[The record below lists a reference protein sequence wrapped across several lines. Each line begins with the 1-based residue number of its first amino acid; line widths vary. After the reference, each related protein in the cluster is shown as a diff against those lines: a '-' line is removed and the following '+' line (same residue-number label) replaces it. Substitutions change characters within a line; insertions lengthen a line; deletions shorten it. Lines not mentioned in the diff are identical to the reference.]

1 MAIYVINLGMIMFY
15 SLIYTILKQNR
26 CNSRHLIK
34 YFVVIITLQLVVILA
49 LRDFTVGTDVPNY
62 VTYFRFIA
70 ENSFDA
76 IFEFRHEIGYK
87 ILNKAIS
94 FFTTNNQVF
103 LTIVAI
109 LSIAPVGRFIY
120 KNSRMPFLSFIIYI
134 AFNYYSFVFSGL
146 RQAIAYG
153 IIFISYDY
161 IKNRKLAKFLI
172 CVSLAS
178 LFHKSA
184 LIFLPAYFL
193 YRIKLNKKVI
203 SFLVL
208 FDLIIFIYRRE
219 IFAFFINNFYQSY
232 SIVESDSY
240 SWMIFCTIIVL
251 LSSFFYKKM
260 IKISPDNNGLF
271 IFLLVGISLM
281 LFASVGTNVMRV
293 ADYYYMFVIIFIPEV
308 MTAIKD
314 EKLALLVGYLL
325 IIGLVILYLWFLSS
339 SPYQIV
345 PYKFYWV

>member
-1 MAIYVINLGMIMFY
+1 
-15 SLIYTILKQNR
+15 
-26 CNSRHLIK
+26 
-34 YFVVIITLQLVVILA
+34 
-49 LRDFTVGTDVPNY
+49 
-62 VTYFRFIA
+62 
-70 ENSFDA
+70 
-76 IFEFRHEIGYK
+76 
-87 ILNKAIS
+87 
-94 FFTTNNQVF
+94 
-103 LTIVAI
+103 
-109 LSIAPVGRFIY
+109 
-120 KNSRMPFLSFIIYI
+120 
-134 AFNYYSFVFSGL
+134 
-146 RQAIAYG
+146 
-153 IIFISYDY
+153 
-161 IKNRKLAKFLI
+161 KFLI

-293 ADYYYMFVIIFIPEV
+293 ADYYY
-308 MTAIKD
+308 
-314 EKLALLVGYLL
+314 
-325 IIGLVILYLWFLSS
+325 
-339 SPYQIV
+339 
-345 PYKFYWV
+345 

>member
-1 MAIYVINLGMIMFY
+1 MAIYLINLVMIIFY
-15 SLIYTILKQNR
+15 YLIYAILKQNR
-26 CNSRHLIK
+26 INSKKLRK
-34 YFVVIITLQLVVILA
+34 WSVAIITLQLILILA
-49 LRDFTVGTDVPNY
+49 LRDSTVGIDVSNY
-62 VTYFRFIA
+62 LLHFRFIA
-70 ENSFDA
+70 ENPFSA
-76 IFEFRHEIGYK
+76 MVEIRHELGYK
-87 ILNKAIS
+87 VLNKVVS
-94 FFTTNNQVF
+94 FFSTNNQVF

-345 PYKFYWV
+345 PYKFFW

>member
-62 VTYFRFIA
+62 VTHFRFIA

-76 IFEFRHEIGYK
+76 IFELRHEIGYK

-314 EKLALLVGYLL
+314 EKLVLLVGYLL
-325 IIGLVILYLWFLSS
+325 IVGLIILYFWFLSG

-345 PYKFYWV
+345 PYKFFW